1 MKKSL
6 WTILMIG
13 IILRII
19 LASIT
24 YHPDIQ
30 VFDLSGEILKRGNNL
45 TLYDYLYSL
54 DKDNV
59 MVKNFPPQAL
69 NYPPAAYFLLGG
81 TSSIFTSIIPPQI
94 HADFLFNT
102 RNILGNIYLN
112 LHLLMLKLP
121 YFFFDLGCA
130 FLLFKFFDD
139 PKKKMLTITLWIFNP
154 LTLYATFMMGQFD
167 IIPTFFVILSLFLV
181 KKGQD
186 SGIKN
191 ILWAAICLGIG
202 VAFKIYPILFLI
214 PLASLTRL
222 WIDRFK
228 IILVG
233 LLPYILTLL
242 PFLPSQGFRTN
253 ALLANQL
260 NKSFFAQIPVSGG
273 ESIILFL
280 ATLVFFYF
288 TFLHQRLE
296 KNSLWQSF
304 FIVILIFFIFTHFHP
319 QWFLW
324 LTPFLIIEAVSNGFK
339 NLFITLTAFFSWFI
353 LLFFFDQ
360 SLTLGL
366 FAPINPQLFQGND
379 LMSLIGLN
387 LDINFSR
394 SVLHT
399 IFVGSALYFIYS
411 YFPKKLFDSSV

>member
-1 MKKSL
+1 MMKKL
-6 WTILMIG
+6 WIILVIG
-13 IILRII
+13 ILLRII
-19 LASIT
+19 LSSIT

-30 VFDLSGEILKRGNNL
+30 IFDLSGQILKTGHILN
-45 TLYDYLYSL
+45 LYDYLYSL
-54 DKDNV
+54 DKENI

-69 NYPPAAYFLLGG
+69 NYPPATYFLLGG
-81 TSSIFTSIIPPQI
+81 TSLIFTSITSPQI

-222 WIDRFK
+222 WINRFK

-260 NKSFFAQIPVSGG
+260 NKSFFAQLAVSGG

-296 KNSLWQSF
+296 KNTLWQSF

-324 LTPFLIIEAVSNGFK
+324 LTPFLIIEAVKSKMENIMVTLT
-339 NLFITLTAFFSWFI
+339 LFISW
-353 LLFFFDQ
+353 LLMLFFFDP

-366 FAPINPQLFQGND
+366 FAPINPYVFESKSLWDLLGINVDYNFLRSILQTLFA
-379 LMSLIGLN
+379 
-387 LDINFSR
+387 
-394 SVLHT
+394 
-399 IFVGSALYFIYS
+399 GSALYFIYI
-411 YFPKKLFDSSV
+411 YFPRKSINPL